1 MSASLSPN
9 LAKPLF
15 EIVYPMIDKSLVYDN
30 EFVEEAIECITLYV
44 CKLDTIET
52 PLWFYFSVLCY
63 LVIGISEIDDTS
75 A

>member
-1 MSASLSPN
+1 
-9 LAKPLF
+9 
-15 EIVYPMIDKSLVYDN
+15 MIDKSLVYDN